1 MAAVALHL
9 LSGCLAAR
17 ASGTE
22 SFRASGTESLDPRRS
37 HSSELS
43 FQVIEIELTR
53 PDHLVFPE
61 DLAQLQLP
69 AGINAQLGVVLTGRA
84 PIWLYGWLVHECHF
98 TRWVAC
104 YDPRLGAVVVSSHT
118 PEVRVGQVIPWV
130 QGRPGKAYGP
140 LTRTEL
146 AAAVM
151 VVGPPPTVAKA
162 VLPAPSSKLCCRS
175 ILIFICN
182 GPIGMGKAI
191 GLWTY
196 P

>member
-53 PDHLVFPE
+53 PDRLVFPE

-69 AGINAQLGVVLTGRA
+69 AGINARLGVVLTGRA

-104 YDPRLGAVVVSSHT
+104 YDPRLGAVVVSSHS
-118 PEVRVGQVIPWV
+118 PDVQVGEIIPWV
-130 QGRPGKAYGP
+130 SRDPAAIP
-140 LTRTEL
+140 LWHEFCRDRGNLRCVAILHTSP
-146 AAAVM
+146 
-151 VVGPPPTVAKA
+151 GPPQVLKDSPELEIRWDPNSPPPAELLRA
-162 VLPAPSSKLCCRS
+162 VRR
-175 ILIFICN
+175 LIH
-182 GPIGMGKAI
+182 
-191 GLWTY
+191 
-196 P
+196 